1 MRRRFLIVHNAYAGT
16 RRRWLLR
23 AVCRYLHDAGAKVQI
38 EEAENVEQDQ
48 KITRSAVETGAFDA
62 VVAAGG
68 DSTVRAAASALIGS
82 AIPLGIIPLGTGNV
96 LAREINIGW
105 SPKALADYLLHGPSV
120 GIKCGLADD
129 TPFLMMAGVGY
140 DADVLLRLSTPWK
153 RSVGRFAY
161 AWPIIRET
169 FRKPR
174 QFDVVVDDRL
184 LPATWL
190 IATRAAHY
198 GGSFIIAGNQTLASD
213 GFHAVIVN
221 TRNRRSLAAVLVS
234 IALGRHENRGDVIVM
249 PCTHLTIKP
258 SGLSAAQID
267 GERMASPPSEI
278 KLSHESLNLIVPQWS
293 ALATVGARASEH
305 CTHSS
310 ECARVAP
317 ESRITAP
324 ASDRSR

>member
-1 MRRRFLIVHNAYAGT
+1 MRRRFLIIHNAHAGT

-23 AVCRYLHDAGAKVQI
+23 AVCRNLQDAGALVQI
-38 EEAENVEQDQ
+38 EDADNVEQDL
-48 KITRSAVETGAFDA
+48 KIARSAVETGAYDA

-82 AIPLGIIPLGTGNV
+82 AVPLGIIPLGTGNV
-96 LAREINIGW
+96 LAREIDIGW
-105 SPKALADYLLHGPSV
+105 DPKALADYLLEGPSV

-161 AWPIIRET
+161 AWPITREI

-174 QFDVVVDDRL
+174 QFDVVVDGRV

-198 GGSFIIAGNQTLASD
+198 GGSFIIAGNQTLAAD
-213 GFHAVIVN
+213 GFHAVIMN
-221 TRNRRSLAAVLVS
+221 TRNRRALAAVLIS
-234 IALGRHENRGDVIVM
+234 IALGRHENRGDVVVL
-249 PCTHLTIKP
+249 PCRHLTIKP
-258 SGLSAAQID
+258 NDSSAAQID

-278 KLSHESLNLIVPQWS
+278 KLSHESLNLIVPQRS
-293 ALATVGARASEH
+293 ALAKGGVQASKQL
-305 CTHSS
+305 HSS
-310 ECARVAP
+310 
-317 ESRITAP
+317 I
-324 ASDRSR
+324 